1 MSAMDGD
8 YGAGRPGAGTVH
20 TGAHDVFV
28 VVDVQRDFCFGGS
41 LPVPGG
47 DEVIPTINRLLPLFG
62 RWVYTRD
69 WHPTH
74 HVSFSEQPQ
83 FRDGSWPPHAIQGTP
98 GAAWCDGLEMP
109 MNAIL
114 VSKGD
119 DPDHEAYSGFQ
130 VKRLDLGEFLR
141 LRKVERVFIAGLAAD
156 YCVLQTALD
165 ARAAGFTVL
174 VIEDAVRGVAPD
186 TTAAAFAN
194 LDAAG
199 VIRVRSDQIED
210 SGERPPA
217 AYDEHGDPVHHDD

>member
-1 MSAMDGD
+1 MSASD
-8 YGAGRPGAGTVH
+8 YAAGLPGAGTVH
-20 TGAHDVFV
+20 TGAHDVVV
-28 VVDVQRDFCFGGS
+28 VVDVQRDFCPGGS

-74 HVSFSEQPQ
+74 HVSFSEHPR
-83 FRDGSWPPHAIQGTP
+83 FRDGSWPSHAVQGSA

-130 VKRLDLGEFLR
+130 VKRLDLAEFLR

-156 YCVLQTALD
+156 YCVRQTALD

-186 TTAAAFAN
+186 TTAAAFAD

-199 VIRVRSDQIED
+199 VIRVRSDQIEG
-210 SGERPPA
+210 SGERPSA
-217 AYDEHGDPVHHDD
+217 AYDEHGNPVHRDD